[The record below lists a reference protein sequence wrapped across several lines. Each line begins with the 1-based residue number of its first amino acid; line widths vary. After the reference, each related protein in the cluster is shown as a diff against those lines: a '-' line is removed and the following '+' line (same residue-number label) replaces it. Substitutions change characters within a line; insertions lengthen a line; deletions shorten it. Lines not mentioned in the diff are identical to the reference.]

1 MTQIKKI
8 SKHSY
13 AAHLEDG
20 RVFVLS
26 NRIGDSIGE
35 TLGPLNW
42 DPRKSWETGPQYVGE
57 AKIVPYGPYNSLPT
71 YIRDVVGDNNLVPGI
86 INRQLGLL
94 WGQGPHLYQLGF
106 EGGKVTEIWMKDPEV
121 EEWLKS
127 WDYEKYLRGC
137 IIDYLHLGGFFHSV
151 HLERGH
157 RIGRNKKIAKLVHI
171 KAKNARLGWADSRDI
186 ADVNDIFVG
195 DFENS
200 CVHTGITRYPV
211 YDPRNPAKYPV
222 SAAYNHLY
230 SFSRDFYSVPQF
242 WGALRWILRGSEIPV
257 IFKYVTENS
266 INLAYHVHS
275 PASYWDNKRDALRN
289 ANPEWDDE
297 KLDEKIA
304 ELTEQLL
311 RNMTEVLSGK
321 ENAGKL
327 FHTVDFPD
335 DTGHLQSWKIEPV
348 DQKMK
353 DFIDA
358 QLKISEASTS
368 AITSGMGLHPSLS
381 NVIVNGKLAS
391 GSELVYAFK
400 LYLNTDT
407 EIPYS
412 IILEGINQ
420 AIAFNF
426 PDKNLRLGF
435 YHKSVK
441 TEEQV
446 SSANRIKNE

>member
-1 MTQIKKI
+1 MEKLTV
-8 SKHSY
+8 STPY
-13 AAHLEDG
+13 GE
-20 RVFVLS
+20 
-26 NRIGDSIGE
+26 E
-35 TLGPLNW
+35 TLYQATL
-42 DPRKSWETGPQYVGE
+42 DAAVE
-57 AKIVPYGPYNSLPT
+57 
-71 YIRDVVGDNNLVPGI
+71 
-86 INRQLGLL
+86 
-94 WGQGPHLYQLGF
+94 HL
-106 EGGKVTEIWMKDPEV
+106 
-121 EEWLKS
+121 
-127 WDYEKYLRGC
+127 
-137 IIDYLHLGGFFHSV
+137 
-151 HLERGH
+151 
-157 RIGRNKKIAKLVHI
+157 A
-171 KAKNARLGWADSRDI
+171 ARLI
-186 ADVNDIFVG
+186 
-195 DFENS
+195 
-200 CVHTGITRYPV
+200 PV
-211 YDPRNPAKYPV
+211 AE
-222 SAAYNHLY
+222 
-230 SFSRDFYSVPQF
+230 SFS
-242 WGALRWILRGSEIPV
+242 ALPI
-257 IFKYVTENS
+257 T
-266 INLAYHVHS
+266 
-275 PASYWDNKRDALRN
+275 
-289 ANPEWDDE
+289 
-297 KLDEKIA
+297 A

-311 RNMTEVLSGK
+311 RNMTEVLAGK

-335 DTGHLQSWKIEPV
+335 ETGHLQSWKIDPV

-426 PDKNLRLGF
+426 PDKNVRLGF

-446 SSANRIKNE
+446 SSSNRIKNE